1 MELHNSKD
9 KTKILKLPRIG
20 IGRIIRGR
28 ETDYLEEILTGK
40 ESDFPSISE
49 NNEATSSKF

>member
-1 MELHNSKD
+1 MKLHNSKD

-20 IGRIIRGR
+20 IGRVIRGR
-28 ETDYLEEILTGK
+28 EIDYLEEISTGK